1 MGSTYERRT
10 GCDRR
15 QADTAPAFKLERR
28 RSIDSRKSII
38 DEISISEAEWIN
50 YFGKYSREETV
61 KNSNNDS

>member
-1 MGSTYERRT
+1 MESRYERRS

-15 QADTAPAFKLERR
+15 QADTAPSFNLERR

-50 YFGKYSREETV
+50 YFGKYCCEETV
-61 KNSNNDS
+61 KNPNNDA